1 MDHLSGLDAS
11 FLYLETP
18 ETPMHVG
25 GLNIVELPAGYEGD
39 YAEDFRRHIASRIHL
54 APVFQR
60 KLVKMPFE
68 LANPIWVADQDL
80 DLATPS

>member
-1 MDHLSGLDAS
+1 
-11 FLYLETP
+11 
-18 ETPMHVG
+18 MHVG
-25 GLNIVELPAGYEGD
+25 GLNIVELPTGYEGD

-60 KLVKMPFE
+60 KLVNMPFE